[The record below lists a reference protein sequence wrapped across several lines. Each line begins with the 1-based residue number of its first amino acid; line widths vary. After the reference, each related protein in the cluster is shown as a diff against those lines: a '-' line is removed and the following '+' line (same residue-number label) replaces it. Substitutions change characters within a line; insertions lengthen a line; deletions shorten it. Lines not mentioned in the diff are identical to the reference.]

1 MLLLDQDR
9 ARWDQLLIRRGLAA
23 LERAER
29 LGGGFGPYALQA
41 AIAACHARALTA
53 ADTDWERIAA
63 LYDALAQ
70 LAPSPVVELN
80 RAVAVAMAFGPAA
93 GLEVVD
99 ALARRAGAPGLPPA
113 PERARRPARQARP
126 HRRGA
131 RRAQARGRADP
142 QRARARDAAR
152 ASGRARGV
160 TVFPAV
166 LFSESTGPEDAPVLL
181 MGSSLGTSLDMWDSQ
196 LALAERLR
204 IVRHDHRG
212 HGRSPVPPGPYEIA
226 DLGRDVLEL
235 MDALEIERASYC
247 GLSIGGMV
255 GMWLGA
261 NAPERIERL
270 VLICTSAHLP
280 PAEGWAERAAKVRA
294 AGTVEVVADA
304 VVARWLTPAYA
315 EEHPEL
321 VAELRA
327 MLVAT
332 DPEGYAAACGAIER
346 MDLRDQLGRIA
357 APTLVISGAG
367 DEATPPEHQELIAA
381 SIPGA
386 RLETVDPAAHLAA
399 VERPALVNELIA
411 AHLA

>member
-1 MLLLDQDR
+1 
-9 ARWDQLLIRRGLAA
+9 
-23 LERAER
+23 
-29 LGGGFGPYALQA
+29 
-41 AIAACHARALTA
+41 
-53 ADTDWERIAA
+53 
-63 LYDALAQ
+63 
-70 LAPSPVVELN
+70 
-80 RAVAVAMAFGPAA
+80 
-93 GLEVVD
+93 
-99 ALARRAGAPGLPPA
+99 
-113 PERARRPARQARP
+113 
-126 HRRGA
+126 
-131 RRAQARGRADP
+131 
-142 QRARARDAAR
+142 
-152 ASGRARGV
+152 
-160 TVFPAV
+160 V

-181 MGSSLGTSLDMWDSQ
+181 MGSSLGTSLHMWDSQ

>member
-1 MLLLDQDR
+1 VL
-9 ARWDQLLIRRGLAA
+9 
-23 LERAER
+23 
-29 LGGGFGPYALQA
+29 
-41 AIAACHARALTA
+41 
-53 ADTDWERIAA
+53 
-63 LYDALAQ
+63 
-70 LAPSPVVELN
+70 
-80 RAVAVAMAFGPAA
+80 
-93 GLEVVD
+93 
-99 ALARRAGAPGLPPA
+99 
-113 PERARRPARQARP
+113 
-126 HRRGA
+126 
-131 RRAQARGRADP
+131 
-142 QRARARDAAR
+142 
-152 ASGRARGV
+152 
-160 TVFPAV
+160 
-166 LFSESTGPEDAPVLL
+166 LFSETTGPENAPVLL
-181 MGSSLGTSLDMWDSQ
+181 MGSSLGTSMDMWDSQ

-204 IVRHDHRG
+204 IVRFDHRG

-255 GMWLGA
+255 GIWLGA
-261 NAPERIERL
+261 NAPERIERI

-294 AGTVEVVADA
+294 ADTVEVVADA

-315 EEHPEL
+315 EAHPEL

-332 DPEGYAAACGAIER
+332 DPEGYASACGAIER

-381 SIPGA
+381 AIRGA
-386 RLETVDPAAHLAA
+386 RLETIEPAAHLAA
-399 VERPALVNELIA
+399 VEQPARVNELIA
-411 AHLA
+411 DHLA

>member
-1 MLLLDQDR
+1 
-9 ARWDQLLIRRGLAA
+9 
-23 LERAER
+23 
-29 LGGGFGPYALQA
+29 
-41 AIAACHARALTA
+41 
-53 ADTDWERIAA
+53 
-63 LYDALAQ
+63 
-70 LAPSPVVELN
+70 
-80 RAVAVAMAFGPAA
+80 
-93 GLEVVD
+93 
-99 ALARRAGAPGLPPA
+99 
-113 PERARRPARQARP
+113 
-126 HRRGA
+126 
-131 RRAQARGRADP
+131 
-142 QRARARDAAR
+142 
-152 ASGRARGV
+152 
-160 TVFPAV
+160 
-166 LFSESTGPEDAPVLL
+166 

-204 IVRHDHRG
+204 LVRLDHRG

-255 GMWLGA
+255 GMWLGV

-294 AGTVEVVADA
+294 AGTVGVVADA

-327 MLVAT
+327 MLIAT
-332 DPEGYAAACGAIER
+332 DPEGYASACGAIER

-381 SIPGA
+381 AIRGA
-386 RLETVDPAAHLAA
+386 RLETIEPAAHLAA
-399 VERPALVNELIA
+399 VEQPARVNELIA
-411 AHLA
+411 DHLA

>member
-1 MLLLDQDR
+1 ML
-9 ARWDQLLIRRGLAA
+9 
-23 LERAER
+23 
-29 LGGGFGPYALQA
+29 
-41 AIAACHARALTA
+41 
-53 ADTDWERIAA
+53 
-63 LYDALAQ
+63 
-70 LAPSPVVELN
+70 S
-80 RAVAVAMAFGPAA
+80 
-93 GLEVVD
+93 
-99 ALARRAGAPGLPPA
+99 
-113 PERARRPARQARP
+113 
-126 HRRGA
+126 
-131 RRAQARGRADP
+131 
-142 QRARARDAAR
+142 
-152 ASGRARGV
+152 
-160 TVFPAV
+160 
-166 LFSESTGPEDAPVLL
+166 SESAGPEDAPVLL

-212 HGRSPVPPGPYEIA
+212 HGRSLVPPGPYEIA

-332 DPEGYAAACGAIER
+332 DPEGYASACGAIER

>member
-1 MLLLDQDR
+1 ML
-9 ARWDQLLIRRGLAA
+9 
-23 LERAER
+23 
-29 LGGGFGPYALQA
+29 
-41 AIAACHARALTA
+41 
-53 ADTDWERIAA
+53 
-63 LYDALAQ
+63 
-70 LAPSPVVELN
+70 
-80 RAVAVAMAFGPAA
+80 
-93 GLEVVD
+93 
-99 ALARRAGAPGLPPA
+99 
-113 PERARRPARQARP
+113 
-126 HRRGA
+126 
-131 RRAQARGRADP
+131 
-142 QRARARDAAR
+142 
-152 ASGRARGV
+152 
-160 TVFPAV
+160 
-166 LFSESTGPEDAPVLL
+166 LFSETTGPEAAPVLL
-181 MGSSLGTSLDMWDSQ
+181 MGSSLGTSMDMWDSQ

-204 IVRHDHRG
+204 IVRFDHRG
-212 HGRSPVPPGPYEIA
+212 HGRSPVPRGPYEIA
-226 DLGRDVLEL
+226 DLGRDVIEL

-255 GMWLGA
+255 GIWLGA

-294 AGTVEVVADA
+294 AGTVGVVADA

-332 DPEGYAAACGAIER
+332 DPEGYASACGAIER

-357 APTLVISGAG
+357 APTLVISGSG

-381 SIPGA
+381 SIPGG

-399 VERPALVNELIA
+399 VERPARVNELIA
-411 AHLA
+411 NHLA

>member
-1 MLLLDQDR
+1 ML
-9 ARWDQLLIRRGLAA
+9 
-23 LERAER
+23 
-29 LGGGFGPYALQA
+29 
-41 AIAACHARALTA
+41 
-53 ADTDWERIAA
+53 
-63 LYDALAQ
+63 
-70 LAPSPVVELN
+70 
-80 RAVAVAMAFGPAA
+80 
-93 GLEVVD
+93 
-99 ALARRAGAPGLPPA
+99 
-113 PERARRPARQARP
+113 
-126 HRRGA
+126 
-131 RRAQARGRADP
+131 
-142 QRARARDAAR
+142 
-152 ASGRARGV
+152 
-160 TVFPAV
+160 
-166 LFSESTGPEDAPVLL
+166 LFSETTGPETAPVLL
-181 MGSSLGTSLDMWDSQ
+181 MGSSLGTSMDMWDSQ

-255 GMWLGA
+255 GLWLGA

-332 DPEGYAAACGAIER
+332 DPQGYAEACGAIER
-346 MDLRDQLGRIA
+346 MDLRDQLARIA
-357 APTLVISGAG
+357 APTLVISGAS
-367 DEATPPEHQELIAA
+367 DEATPPEHQKLIAD
-381 SIPGA
+381 SIAGA
-386 RLETVDPAAHLAA
+386 RLETVEPGAHLTA
-399 VERPALVNELIA
+399 VERPARVNELIA
-411 AHLA
+411 GHVA

>member
-1 MLLLDQDR
+1 ML
-9 ARWDQLLIRRGLAA
+9 
-23 LERAER
+23 
-29 LGGGFGPYALQA
+29 
-41 AIAACHARALTA
+41 
-53 ADTDWERIAA
+53 
-63 LYDALAQ
+63 
-70 LAPSPVVELN
+70 
-80 RAVAVAMAFGPAA
+80 
-93 GLEVVD
+93 
-99 ALARRAGAPGLPPA
+99 
-113 PERARRPARQARP
+113 
-126 HRRGA
+126 
-131 RRAQARGRADP
+131 
-142 QRARARDAAR
+142 
-152 ASGRARGV
+152 
-160 TVFPAV
+160 

-321 VAELRA
+321 VTELRA

-332 DPEGYAAACGAIER
+332 DPEGYASACGAIER

-411 AHLA
+411 SAPGLTPPRRRGRGSPDAHPPRRRRPPPRLATPALADGPGVGTPNVVTLGDSAISGEAGRWAGNTNQSSSRVDALGSHAYWDTPTGEAIRGCHRSKSAQAHIGGGVTSANFACSGAKTSTGGTGSGEDFKPGHRLLLRQLRAARARR

>member
-1 MLLLDQDR
+1 M
-9 ARWDQLLIRRGLAA
+9 
-23 LERAER
+23 
-29 LGGGFGPYALQA
+29 
-41 AIAACHARALTA
+41 
-53 ADTDWERIAA
+53 
-63 LYDALAQ
+63 
-70 LAPSPVVELN
+70 
-80 RAVAVAMAFGPAA
+80 
-93 GLEVVD
+93 
-99 ALARRAGAPGLPPA
+99 
-113 PERARRPARQARP
+113 
-126 HRRGA
+126 
-131 RRAQARGRADP
+131 
-142 QRARARDAAR
+142 
-152 ASGRARGV
+152 
-160 TVFPAV
+160 
-166 LFSESTGPEDAPVLL
+166 LFSESTGPEDSPVLL

-280 PAEGWAERAAKVRA
+280 PAEGWAERAAAVRA
-294 AGTVEVVADA
+294 AGPVEVVADA

-332 DPEGYAAACGAIER
+332 DPDGYAAACGAIER
-346 MDLRDQLGRIA
+346 MDLRDQLGRIT
-357 APTLVISGAG
+357 APTLVISGSG
-367 DEATPPEHQELIAA
+367 DEATPPEHQQLIAA

-386 RLETVDPAAHLAA
+386 RHETVEPAAHLAA
-399 VERPALVNELIA
+399 VERPARVTELIA

>member
-1 MLLLDQDR
+1 ML
-9 ARWDQLLIRRGLAA
+9 
-23 LERAER
+23 
-29 LGGGFGPYALQA
+29 P
-41 AIAACHARALTA
+41 
-53 ADTDWERIAA
+53 
-63 LYDALAQ
+63 
-70 LAPSPVVELN
+70 
-80 RAVAVAMAFGPAA
+80 
-93 GLEVVD
+93 
-99 ALARRAGAPGLPPA
+99 
-113 PERARRPARQARP
+113 
-126 HRRGA
+126 
-131 RRAQARGRADP
+131 
-142 QRARARDAAR
+142 
-152 ASGRARGV
+152 
-160 TVFPAV
+160 
-166 LFSESTGPEDAPVLL
+166 FSETTGLEDAPVLV
-181 MGSSLGTSLDMWDSQ
+181 MGSSLGTSMDMWDSQ

-204 IVRHDHRG
+204 IVRLDHRG

-235 MDALEIERASYC
+235 MDSLEIERASYC

-270 VLICTSAHLP
+270 ALICTSAHLP

-294 AGTVEVVADA
+294 AGTVGVVADA

-332 DPEGYAAACGAIER
+332 DPAGYAECCGAIER
-346 MDLRDQLGRIA
+346 MDLRDDLGRIA

-367 DEATPPEHQELIAA
+367 DQATPPEHQRLIAA

-386 RLETVDPAAHLAA
+386 RLETVEPAAHLAA
-399 VERPALVNELIA
+399 VERPARVNELIA
-411 AHLA
+411 DHLA

>member
-1 MLLLDQDR
+1 M
-9 ARWDQLLIRRGLAA
+9 
-23 LERAER
+23 
-29 LGGGFGPYALQA
+29 
-41 AIAACHARALTA
+41 
-53 ADTDWERIAA
+53 
-63 LYDALAQ
+63 
-70 LAPSPVVELN
+70 
-80 RAVAVAMAFGPAA
+80 
-93 GLEVVD
+93 
-99 ALARRAGAPGLPPA
+99 
-113 PERARRPARQARP
+113 
-126 HRRGA
+126 
-131 RRAQARGRADP
+131 
-142 QRARARDAAR
+142 
-152 ASGRARGV
+152 
-160 TVFPAV
+160 
-166 LFSESTGPEDAPVLL
+166 LFSESTGPEDAPVVL
-181 MGSSLGTSLDMWDSQ
+181 MGSSLGTSMDMWDSQ
-196 LALAERLR
+196 LALAERLH

-280 PAEGWAERAAKVRA
+280 PAEGWAERAATVRA

-315 EEHPEL
+315 ESHPEL

-332 DPEGYAAACGAIER
+332 DPNGYAAACGAIER
-346 MDLRDQLGRIA
+346 MDLRDQLGTIT

-367 DEATPPEHQELIAA
+367 DEAAPPEHQELIAA

-411 AHLA
+411 THLA